1 MDQISSLSRETI
13 GRAPRGRSTR
23 STMPGFL
30 AGLFHSETSLIL
42 KPVDVNDRSAP
53 VIESNV
59 QLRKSPMAKLKKELT
74 SELPELKHSVADDRS
89 APRVEDVCIKR
100 SPMNDLRKEI
110 SEKKAE
116 ITGFAT
122 TGAQRVA
129 AKDVHI
135 QIHKGPSVI
144 IHGAVVQGLK
154 HVDVED
160 RSAPVIESD
169 VQLKHSPMTKLKKE
183 LTGATPELKHVGGA
197 ADDRSAPRVE
207 AGVRVKPSPMLA
219 LSGEIE
225 REGNKRRASKEAI

>member
-1 MDQISSLSRETI
+1 
-13 GRAPRGRSTR
+13 
-23 STMPGFL
+23 
-30 AGLFHSETSLIL
+30 
-42 KPVDVNDRSAP
+42 
-53 VIESNV
+53 
-59 QLRKSPMAKLKKELT
+59 
-74 SELPELKHSVADDRS
+74 
-89 APRVEDVCIKR
+89 
-100 SPMNDLRKEI
+100 MNDLRKEI

-135 QIHKGPSVI
+135 QILRGPSVI

-183 LTGATPELKHVGGA
+183 LTGATPELKHVGRA

-219 LSGEIE
+219 KTELARAPPEKPVHTL
-225 REGNKRRASKEAI
+225 RPAAMRKRFSASWLAARKLPTLGSHGPFLDSSRRMAM

>member
-1 MDQISSLSRETI
+1 
-13 GRAPRGRSTR
+13 
-23 STMPGFL
+23 
-30 AGLFHSETSLIL
+30 
-42 KPVDVNDRSAP
+42 
-53 VIESNV
+53 
-59 QLRKSPMAKLKKELT
+59 MAKLKKELT
-74 SELPELKHSVADDRS
+74 SELPELKHRVADDRS

-129 AKDVHI
+129 AKDVHM
-135 QIHKGPSVI
+135 QIAKGPSVI
-144 IHGAVVQGLK
+144 IQGAVVQGLK

-183 LTGATPELKHVGGA
+183 LTGATPELKHVGRA

-207 AGVRVKPSPMLA
+207 ADVRVKPSPMLA
-219 LSGEIE
+219 LSDEIKRGE
-225 REGNKRRASKEAI
+225 NKRRASKDAI